1 MTISRP
7 LPHATPETPALAPSP
22 RWKRVLATLVS
33 VFVPGTG
40 LVWADRFSSAWRWW
54 LVTAL
59 GTLPIVVLA
68 NLAPGQSVAIAWAY
82 ALGVVALA
90 LIQLGVT
97 WAATREVRA
106 WRGRRAVLFAL
117 VAYVL
122 TVGVGTAARRWIGEP
137 YMTPSASMSPS
148 ILQGDQFF
156 VPKLRRDLTL
166 RRGAV
171 IVYRNDEGLIQL
183 GRLVGL
189 ANDVVEVHGSTVTVN
204 GVAAAGAACEPV
216 TVDDYAPG
224 QPKRTTVEPCLQESL
239 DGRSWRIAH
248 DHDDAR
254 LDGRWEVPA
263 GHVFVLGDRRAY
275 ALDSRFKGPLPE
287 DRVLGPALAVWI
299 SFVPGTLRPRFER
312 IGVEP

>member
-7 LPHATPETPALAPSP
+7 LPRATPEATATSP
-22 RWKRVLATLVS
+22 LWKRVLATLVS
-33 VFVPGTG
+33 VFVPGAG

-54 LVTAL
+54 LATAA
-59 GTLPIVVLA
+59 GALPILVLV
-68 NLAPGQSVAIAWAY
+68 NLAPGQSVVIIWLYMLASLAIAA
-82 ALGVVALA
+82 A
-90 LIQLGVT
+90 QLGAT
-97 WAATREVRA
+97 WVATREVRA

-122 TVGVGTAARRWIGEP
+122 TVGVATVAKRWIAES

-156 VPKLRRDLTL
+156 VPKLRRDLTF

-171 IVYRNDEGLIQL
+171 VVYRNDEDLIVL

-189 ANDVVEVHGSTVTVN
+189 PDDVVEVHGNTVTVN
-204 GVAAAGAACEPV
+204 GVAAAAAPCEPV
-216 TVDDYAPG
+216 TVDDYGVAG
-224 QPKRTTVEPCLQESL
+224 QPKRTNVEPCLRESL

-248 DHDDAR
+248 DDDR
-254 LDGRWEVPA
+254 PFFDGRWDVSA
-263 GHVFVLGDRRAY
+263 GHVFVMGDHRSHAR
-275 ALDSRFKGPLPE
+275 DSRFSGPVPE
-287 DRVLGPALAVWI
+287 DRVLGPVLAVWI